1 MRKALLLTLL
11 LAFVSALC
19 LPGRASADTIVS
31 VQSPGPVDAG
41 NTFQV
46 NVNISGAANVYGF
59 QFDLGY
65 DPTLVQAIGVT
76 EEGFLPSGGTTF
88 FVPGTIDN
96 GLGSFYSN
104 GDVLI
109 GNIPGVDGMGTL
121 LQFDFKAIAAG
132 TSALTLTNIFLLDPN
147 FNLLNESSMD
157 GSVTVNRV
165 ISTPE
170 SSVLVFLTSAFML
183 FLLSRQVRR
192 IA

>member
-1 MRKALLLTLL
+1 MRKALLLPLL

-19 LPGRASADTIVS
+19 LPARASADAIVS
-31 VQSPGPVDAG
+31 VQPPASVDAG

-46 NVNISGAANVYGF
+46 NVNISGATNVYGF

-88 FVPGTIDN
+88 FLPGTIDN
-96 GLGSFYSN
+96 GLGSFYFN
-104 GDVLI
+104 GDTLI
-109 GNIPGVDGMGTL
+109 GNISGVDGMGTL

-132 TSALTLTNIFLLDPN
+132 TSPLTLTNIFLVDPN
-147 FNLLNESSMD
+147 FNLLNESSVD

-170 SSVLVFLTSAFML
+170 SSVIVLLAAALAIFLFS
-183 FLLSRQVRR
+183 RR
-192 IA
+192 IWRIA